1 MGKEDKRV
9 STGRIDQGV
18 ATAPGAGQPDAGAA
32 TEGGAGTRP
41 AAPRRRRRWP
51 VAVGVAAAIVVAA
64 GAGFWAWHE
73 QPSFC
78 NAVCHNPMDAYV
90 EGYYEAP
97 ETVAYAHQVEGV
109 TCLQCH
115 EAKLEDQVHEAMV
128 WVSGDF
134 STDEDGL
141 LTRVGVRSDEA
152 MCATAGCHDFDEV
165 VAATADWGGE
175 AGVNPHDSHQGRA
188 IDCSNC
194 HGVHQESV
202 MYCNTCHDYE
212 VPEGWASP
220 VKAADATA

>member
-1 MGKEDKRV
+1 MTEQDERAVTTAAGP
-9 STGRIDQGV
+9 
-18 ATAPGAGQPDAGAA
+18 ATTSAGEPRAA
-32 TEGGAGTRP
+32 RRHRRGP
-41 AAPRRRRRWP
+41 IAA
-51 VAVGVAAAIVVAA
+51 AVVAAIVVVA
-64 GAGFWAWHE
+64 GAGLWVWHE

-90 EGYYEAP
+90 EGYYGAT

-115 EAKLEDQVHEAMV
+115 EAKLDDQIHEALA
-128 WVSGDF
+128 WASGDF
-134 STDEDGL
+134 ATDEDGFI
-141 LTRVGVRSDEA
+141 TRVGVRSDEA

-175 AGVNPHDSHQGRA
+175 PGVNPHDSHQGRA

-212 VPEGWASP
+212 VPEGWLEPA
-220 VKAADATA
+220 KAADAVA